1 MMRLPPLAPDR
12 QQFLAPRTWPHRRP
26 ILPRLAVW
34 CLLLAVAL
42 PGSLCADAAAQAPDD
57 PAPVAPEPTAPPAR
71 LEVCPT
77 QAVLRGHLDRLQILL
92 TAYDAQQQPTDLTR
106 DATYTSLD
114 PDVVQVAPG
123 GLVQPVANGTGR
135 IEVVYGPHRHEVR
148 VEVRD
153 VSAAPQPSF
162 RLDVMPV
169 LSRAGCNGGACHA
182 AQYGQGGFKLSL
194 FGFAPEQ
201 DYDPIVR
208 DRMQRRVSFQDPDH
222 SLLLRKATM
231 QISHGGGRRFDRD
244 SYDYQVLRDWIAAGA
259 PRPQPK
265 DPKVVDLHV
274 WPEQR
279 VYRPGQRQQLRV
291 VAVYSDGTQRDVTLV
306 ARYDSM
312 SDAVVSAS
320 PRGLLEATG
329 AGQAPVMVRYEGQAK
344 ISMAV
349 VPFGEPV
356 NLSGFQPRN
365 FIDELVAQRWQLLGL
380 QPAEPCTDAEFL
392 RRAFLDAIG
401 TLPPPEKIEA
411 FLASTDP
418 NKRAHLVDELL
429 GLTGDPQRD
438 VYVNQWSAYW
448 ALKWGD
454 LLRNNRNTVG
464 DGGMWAFSNWIRASL
479 RENKPVDQFVREIIT
494 AQGSVFESGPANYY
508 KIATRPDDLAEAT
521 VQNFLGV
528 RLQCAKCH
536 HHPFEVY
543 SQEDYYGLAAFFTR
557 VGNKNSSDFG
567 ALGGDSV
574 VLVRSSGTI
583 RHPRTGQVME
593 PTPLG
598 GQPIAADQH
607 RDLRKPLAD
616 WLTSPENRLF
626 AQNIAN
632 RFWGY
637 LMGVGLVEPIDD
649 LRATNPPSNPALLDA
664 LADHLVDNHYD
675 LRKLMRAIMT
685 SQVYQLSAR
694 PASAHDAEGRFY
706 THYNVKRLP
715 AEVLLDA
722 IDFACGTQEKF
733 AGIPAGTRAI
743 ELPDP
748 NFVSYFLDT
757 LGRPKRVIACEC
769 ERTAEPNLA
778 QVLHL
783 VNGDVLQRKITD
795 RNGRIAQLL
804 AAGKSDE
811 EILAELYLVTFSRAA
826 DKEEI
831 AACLQVLATAP
842 DRRQGLE
849 DVLWAL
855 CNSREFL
862 FNH

>member
-1 MMRLPPLAPDR
+1 MMRLVLCGLNRWRLSPRCVAPQR
-12 QQFLAPRTWPHRRP
+12 VGRLHGAGVW
-26 ILPRLAVW
+26 LPM
-34 CLLLAVAL
+34 LAVAL
-42 PGSLCADAAAQAPDD
+42 TGWLRGDEPGDAFARVE
-57 PAPVAPEPTAPPAR
+57 VA
-71 LEVCPT
+71 PT
-77 QAVLRGHLDRLQILL
+77 QAVLRGNLDRLQILL
-92 TAYDAQQQPTDLTR
+92 TGYDAQQRPADLTR
-106 DATYTSLD
+106 DARYRSLD
-114 PDVVQVAPG
+114 PDIVRVTPD
-123 GLVQPVANGTGR
+123 GLVQGVGNGAGR
-135 IEVVYGPHRHEVR
+135 IEVVYGPHRHEVGI
-148 VEVRD
+148 EVLD
-153 VSAAPQPSF
+153 VSAAPQASF
-162 RLDVMPV
+162 GRDVMPI
-169 LSRAGCNGGACHA
+169 LSRAGCTGGACHA

-208 DRMQRRVSFQDPDH
+208 DRMQRRVSLQEPEQ

-231 QISHGGGRRFDRD
+231 QVSHGGGQRFDVD

-259 PRPQPK
+259 PRLQPK
-265 DPKVVDLHV
+265 EPKVVDLHV
-274 WPEQR
+274 WPAQR
-279 VYRPGQRQQLRV
+279 VYRPGEYQQLRV
-291 VAVYSDGTQRDVTLV
+291 VAVYSDGTQRDVTLS

-312 SDAVVSAS
+312 SDAVVSAT
-320 PRGLLEATG
+320 PRGLLRATG
-329 AGQAPVMVRYEGQAK
+329 AGQTPVMVRYEGQAK

-349 VPFGEPV
+349 VPYEEGV
-356 NLSGFQPRN
+356 DLSGFRPRN

-380 QPAEPCTDAEFL
+380 QPAQPCSDAEFL

-401 TLPPPEKIEA
+401 TLPPPAKVEA

-418 NKRAHLVDELL
+418 DKREHLVDELL

-438 VYVNQWSAYW
+438 VYVNEWSAYW

-464 DGGMWAFSNWIRASL
+464 DGGMWAFANWIRAAL
-479 RENKPVDQFVREIIT
+479 RQNMPVDQFVREIIT

-574 VLVRSSGTI
+574 VLVRSSGSI
-583 RHPRTGQVME
+583 RHPRTGQVMQ
-593 PTPLG
+593 PAVLG
-598 GQPIAADQH
+598 GQPLAADEH

-616 WLTSPENRLF
+616 WLTSPDNRLF
-626 AQNIAN
+626 AYNIAN

-664 LADHLVDNHYD
+664 LADHLVRSNYD

-694 PASAHDAEGRFY
+694 AASAHDAQGRFY
-706 THYNVKRLP
+706 TQYNVKRLP

-722 IDFACGTQEKF
+722 VDFACGTREKF

-757 LGRPKRVIACEC
+757 LGRPQRVIACEC

-783 VNGDVLQRKITD
+783 VNGDVLQRKISD

-804 AAGKSDE
+804 AAKKSDE
-811 EILAELYLVTFSRAA
+811 EIIAELYLVTFSRPPEK
-826 DKEEI
+826 DEI
-831 AACLQVLATAP
+831 AACLQVIAAAG

-849 DVLWAL
+849 DILWAL